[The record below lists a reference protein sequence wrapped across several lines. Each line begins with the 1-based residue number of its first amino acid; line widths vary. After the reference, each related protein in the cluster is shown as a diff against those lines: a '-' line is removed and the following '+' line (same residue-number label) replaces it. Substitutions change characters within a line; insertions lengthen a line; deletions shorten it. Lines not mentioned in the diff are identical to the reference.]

1 MKPVIICAAVTGG
14 APAKSK
20 TPHHPVTSKTVVEAA
35 VACWRAG
42 AAMVHVHARRED
54 GTTTMDLEAYREI
67 VDGITASGCDAII
80 NLSAG
85 DNGGR
90 ASHAERLRVADS
102 GVEMVSL
109 DAGSFNM
116 GNRLYDNS
124 PGYLREMA
132 TRMLAR
138 HVTPEIEIF
147 DIGHLHFIQ
156 ALAAEGLVKAPAFVQ
171 FVFGPPGAMPPDP
184 RLLPLLREQLPE
196 GAEWAVSAQ
205 SSDHLTHLALQM
217 AAFTQG
223 GHVRTGME
231 DYVYVRPGELAKT
244 NAEMVEQ
251 WVATARIWGRP
262 VATPAVARELLGIR
276 QTERAAAQ

>member
-20 TPHHPVTSKTVVEAA
+20 TPHHPVTPKSVVEAA

-54 GTTTMDLEAYREI
+54 GTTTMDVDAYRAI
-67 VDGITASGCDAII
+67 TDGIAAAGCDAII

-90 ASHAERLRVADS
+90 ASHAERLRVVET

-124 PGYLREMA
+124 PSYLREMA
-132 TRMLAR
+132 TRMAAR
-138 HVTPEIEIF
+138 QVTPEIEIF
-147 DIGHLHFIQ
+147 DIGHLHFIRE
-156 ALAAEGLVKAPAFVQ
+156 LAAEGLVRAPAFVQ

-184 RLLPLLREQLPE
+184 RLLPLLIEHLPN
-196 GAEWAVSAQ
+196 GAEWAISAQ
-205 SSDHLTHLALQM
+205 SSDHQTHLALEM

-231 DYVYVRPGELAKT
+231 DYIYLRPGELAKT

-276 QTERAAAQ
+276 KVVRSAAE

>member
-1 MKPVIICAAVTGG
+1 MKPLIICAAVTGG

-20 TPHHPVTSKTVVEAA
+20 TPHHPVTPDAVVDAA

-42 AAMVHVHARRED
+42 AAMVHVHARLKD
-54 GTTTMDLEAYREI
+54 GTTSTEVGAYKAI
-67 VDGITASGCDAII
+67 VDGIKAAGCDAII

-90 ASHAERLRVADS
+90 ASHSERLRVADVD
-102 GVEMVSL
+102 VEMVSL

-132 TRMLAR
+132 ALMVAR
-138 HVTPEIEIF
+138 NIAPEIEIF
-147 DIGHLHFIQ
+147 DIGHLHFVKTLI
-156 ALAAEGLVKAPAFVQ
+156 AEGLVKLPTYIQ
-171 FVFGPPGAMPPDP
+171 FVFGPPGALPPDP
-184 RLLPLLREQLPE
+184 RILPLLIEHLPK
-196 GAEWAVSAQ
+196 GAEWAISAQ
-205 SSDHLTHLALQM
+205 TTDHQTHLALEM
-217 AAFTQG
+217 LAFTQG

-231 DYVYVRPGELAKT
+231 DYVQLRPGELAET
-244 NAEMVEQ
+244 NAAMVEQ

-262 VATPAVARELLGIR
+262 VASPDDARKLLGIG
-276 QTERAAAQ
+276 ERVRVAAA